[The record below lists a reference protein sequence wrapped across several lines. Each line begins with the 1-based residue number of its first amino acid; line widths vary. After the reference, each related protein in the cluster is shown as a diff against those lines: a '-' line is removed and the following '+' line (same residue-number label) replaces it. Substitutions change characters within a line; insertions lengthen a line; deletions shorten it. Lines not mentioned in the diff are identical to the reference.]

1 MISHKNIVVTGAS
14 SGIGKSIMDELAGQ
28 EGNRILAAC
37 RRAEA
42 ITGYGDNVIP
52 FSCDLSTREGVD
64 ALFQKAEELF
74 EILERHKGWR
84 IKLAG
89 AEEQKGKRKSFEKK
103 KVFNIVFRD
112 DQGDWLIML
121 ITTDERS
128 PEEIE
133 SLIDYYD
140 EVNSRNSEEY
150 SPLDIMVDIVDA
162 NPGWY
167 WCDFNFDIDRKR

>member
-1 MISHKNIVVTGAS
+1 MRDINWIPRV
-14 SGIGKSIMDELAGQ
+14 GK
-28 EGNRILAAC
+28 
-37 RRAEA
+37 
-42 ITGYGDNVIP
+42 
-52 FSCDLSTREGVD
+52 LSKYDRSKDGGKTWEPQWLSD
-64 ALFQKAEELF
+64 KELF

-112 DQGDWLIML
+112 DQGDWLITL